1 MNTFSRKLKLPLI
14 ILTLINVLIIFAL
27 YFISNQFL
35 NVALVILAFLLF
47 LFIDLAPKNEDD
59 IQARNTSSKYVLKT
73 ILATLISFSI
83 VSIIKKDILLN
94 GTAIIYISLLFI
106 VLYHIFYQT
115 LKLNITDK
123 IKSKT
128 KLKLKYLYWFTALL
142 VIAFMAFKLIYNI
155 KAQ

>member
-1 MNTFSRKLKLPLI
+1 MNTFSRKLKLPLV
-14 ILTLINVLIIFAL
+14 ILTFINVLMIFAL
-27 YFISNQFL
+27 YFISYQFL
-35 NVALVILAFLLF
+35 NLALVILSILLF
-47 LFIDLAPKNEDD
+47 LLIDLAPKNEVDK
-59 IQARNTSSKYVLKT
+59 QARSTASKYILKT

-123 IKSKT
+123 VKSK
-128 KLKLKYLYWFTALL
+128 KNVKLKYLYWFTSIL